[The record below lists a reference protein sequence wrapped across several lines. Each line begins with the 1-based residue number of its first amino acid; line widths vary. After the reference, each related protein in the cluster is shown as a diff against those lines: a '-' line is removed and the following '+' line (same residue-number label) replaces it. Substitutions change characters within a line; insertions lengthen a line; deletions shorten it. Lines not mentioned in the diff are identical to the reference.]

1 MVSIATLGN
10 RHLDFQFTTRRGAR
24 ARIVERPGRWM
35 AEPDLTQLVED
46 LRSVVRASLPAGSLD
61 YGVLTG
67 DPERLRN
74 AILTVIYAPE
84 DGRPVAFNALAI
96 LDCELQGRPVEVIHL
111 GLVMIDPSFRAQGV
125 SGILYGLTCF
135 LLYARRQ
142 MRTLWFSNVTQVPAV
157 FGMVGE
163 AFANVYPDPSHSAR
177 RSFEHL
183 VLARQILARHRHV
196 FGTGPEAGF
205 DERRFVIT
213 DAYKGGS
220 DNLKKSFAEAP
231 KHRHDVFNEAC
242 RRELDYQRGDDFLQ
256 IGQFDLRAA
265 RDYFRRSLPTLSARA
280 LLQQFAFLLAESLL
294 VPLVHWA
301 TPSRQLGSLRPY
313 SPSRR

>member
-1 MVSIATLGN
+1 MFSIAKLGH
-10 RHLDFQFTTRRGAR
+10 RHLDFQFQTRRGAR

-35 AEPDLTQLVED
+35 PGAEVDKLVDD
-46 LRSVVRASLPAGSLD
+46 LRTVVRTSVPAGSLD

-74 AILTVIYAPE
+74 AILTLIYAPE
-84 DGRPVAFNALAI
+84 DGRPVAFNALTI
-96 LDCELQGRPVEVIHL
+96 LDCELHGRPIEVIHL
-111 GLVMIDPSFRAQGV
+111 GLVMIDPGYRAQGV

-135 LLYARRQ
+135 LLYARRR

-163 AFANVYPDPSHSAR
+163 AFANVYPDPSRASR

-183 VLARQILARHRHV
+183 LLARQILARHRHV
-196 FGTGPEAGF
+196 FGVGPEAGF

-213 DAYKGGS
+213 DAYTGGS
-220 DNLKKSFAEAP
+220 DNLKKSYEEAP
-231 KHRHDVFNEAC
+231 KHRHEAFNEAC
-242 RRELDYQRGDDFLQ
+242 RRELDYARGDDFLQ
-256 IGQFDLRAA
+256 IGQFELRAA

-280 LLQQFAFLLAESLL
+280 LAQQFAFLFAESLL
-294 VPLVHWA
+294 LPVVHWA
-301 TPSRQLGSLRPY
+301 TPSEELGSLRPW
-313 SPSRR
+313 PG

>member
-1 MVSIATLGN
+1 MFSVAKLGT
-10 RHLDFQFTTRRGAR
+10 RFLDFQFTTRYGAR

-35 AEPDLTQLVED
+35 AEAELSRLVED

-74 AILTVIYAPE
+74 AILTVIYADD

-96 LDCELQGRPVEVIHL
+96 LDCELRGRPVEVIHL
-111 GLVMIDPSFRAQGV
+111 GLVMIDPGYRAKGV

-163 AFANVYPDPSHSAR
+163 AFANVYPDPARRAR

-183 VLARQILARHRHV
+183 VLARQVLARHRHV
-196 FGTGPEAGF
+196 FGVGPEAGF

-213 DAYKGGS
+213 NAYTGGS
-220 DNLKKSFAEAP
+220 DNLKKPFAEAAQ
-231 KHRHDVFNEAC
+231 HRHEVFNEAC
-242 RRELDYQRGDDFLQ
+242 RRELDYERGDDFLQ

-280 LLQQFAFLLAESLL
+280 LLQQFGFLFAESLL
-294 VPLVHWA
+294 LPLLHWA
-301 TPSRQLGSLRPY
+301 TPSRQFGSLRPWR
-313 SPSRR
+313 P

>member
-1 MVSIATLGN
+1 MFSIAKLGT
-10 RHLDFQFTTRRGAR
+10 RYLDFQFTTRYGAR

-35 AEPDLTQLVED
+35 PEAELAQLVED

-74 AILTVIYAPE
+74 AILTVIYAGE

-96 LDCELQGRPVEVIHL
+96 LDCELRGRPVEVIHL
-111 GLVMIDPSFRAQGV
+111 GLVMIDPGYRAKGV

-163 AFANVYPDPSHSAR
+163 AFANVYPDPARQAR

-183 VLARQILARHRHV
+183 VLARQVVARHRHV
-196 FGTGPEAGF
+196 FGVGPEAGF

-213 DAYKGGS
+213 NAYTGGS
-220 DNLKKSFAEAP
+220 DNLKKPFAEAAR
-231 KHRHDVFNEAC
+231 HRHEIFNETC
-242 RRELDYQRGDDFLQ
+242 RRELDYERGDDFLQ

-280 LLQQFAFLLAESLL
+280 LLQQFGFLFAESLL
-294 VPLVHWA
+294 LPLLHWA
-301 TPSRQLGSLRPY
+301 TPSQELGSLRPW
-313 SPSRR
+313 PN

>member
-1 MVSIATLGN
+1 VFSVAKLGT
-10 RHLDFQFTTRRGAR
+10 RYLDFQFTTRYGAR

-35 AEPDLTQLVED
+35 AEAELARLVED

-74 AILTVIYAPE
+74 AILTVIYAG

-96 LDCELQGRPVEVIHL
+96 LDCELRGRPVEVIHL
-111 GLVMIDPSFRAQGV
+111 GLVMIDPGYRAKGV

-163 AFANVYPDPSHSAR
+163 AFANVFPDPARRAR

-183 VLARQILARHRHV
+183 VLARQVLARHRHV
-196 FGTGPEAGF
+196 FGVGPEAGF

-213 DAYKGGS
+213 NAYTGGS
-220 DNLKKSFAEAP
+220 DNLKKPFAAAAQ
-231 KHRHDVFNEAC
+231 HRREIFNETC
-242 RRELDYQRGDDFLQ
+242 RCELDYERGDDFLQ

-280 LLQQFAFLLAESLL
+280 LLQQFGFLFAESLL
-294 VPLVHWA
+294 LPLMHWA
-301 TPSRQLGSLRPY
+301 TPSQELGSLRPW
-313 SPSRR
+313 PN